1 MSAGIAGAVI
11 VGAGASERMRGVDKV
26 FVPLGGRPLI
36 LHSLL
41 AFDEC
46 PAIDRIVLVLAR
58 DAVERGRALV
68 AESGLRKVAAVGP
81 GGDRRQDSVRAGL
94 TALGDCE
101 VVAVHDAA
109 RPLVTPD
116 LIAAGLEAGRRT
128 GAAVCAVPS
137 RDTIKQADGR
147 KVQKTLDRGTL
158 WLVQTPQVF
167 RLGLLLWAHE
177 QVTDD
182 VTDDAAMVERVGGD
196 VTVFD
201 GTPLNLK
208 VTVPDDLLLAEALL
222 RLRAGER

>member
-1 MSAGIAGAVI
+1 MSAATAGAVI

-26 FVPLGGRPLI
+26 FAPLAGRPLI

-68 AESGLRKVAAVGP
+68 AESGLRKVAAVVA

-116 LIAAGLEAGRRT
+116 LIAAGLEAVRRT

-137 RDTIKQADGR
+137 RDTVKQADGR

-158 WLVQTPQVF
+158 WLAQTPQVF

-182 VTDDAAMVERVGGD
+182 VTDDAAMVERVGGE

-201 GTPLNLK
+201 GSPLNLK

-222 RLRAGER
+222 RLRTGER